1 MTTGLLI
8 SFEGIDGA
16 GKTTQLVALR
26 AWLEERGME
35 VVTLREPGGTAVSE
49 SIRTL
54 LLDVRNHIDP
64 MAEALLY
71 AAARAQLVSEMI
83 RPALDRGVVVLADR
97 FIDSTI
103 AYQGYGR
110 GLDLTALEQLNRL
123 AARELEPDLTI
134 LLDIPATKA
143 FDRRQGTTPDRL
155 ESEGLEFQS
164 RVRDGYLILS
174 RQQERI
180 RVVDGTLPAVEVS
193 REVIRCAEEFLLSIG
208 GQPRA

>member
-16 GKTTQLVALR
+16 GKTTQLVTLR

-123 AARELEPDLTI
+123 AARGLEPDLTI

-180 RVVDGTLPAVEVS
+180 RVVDGTLPTVEVS
-193 REVIRCAEEFLLSIG
+193 REVICCAEEFLLSIG